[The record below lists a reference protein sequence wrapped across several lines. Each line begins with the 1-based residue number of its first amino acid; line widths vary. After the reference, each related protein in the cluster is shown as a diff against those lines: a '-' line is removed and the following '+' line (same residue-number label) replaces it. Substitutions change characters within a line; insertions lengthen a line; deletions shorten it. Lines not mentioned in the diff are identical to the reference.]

1 MSRDD
6 PQMKIRLPAE
16 LKTRIE
22 GASIANNR
30 TMNAEIVARLVASFA
45 SEQGSLFDD
54 KAVDL
59 AARVEAG
66 HIWLPATALL
76 EKLIIS
82 KLGTAE
88 KLAPMLTLAG
98 KLAQTM
104 AIGATEE
111 KPLLSLSEKLQ
122 HAQQLVEELKAL
134 QEASQTK
141 KD

>member
-1 MSRDD
+1 M
-6 PQMKIRLPAE
+6 
-16 LKTRIE
+16 
-22 GASIANNR
+22 
-30 TMNAEIVARLVASFA
+30 ASFA

-134 QEASQTK
+134 QEASQSK

>member
-134 QEASQTK
+134 QEASQSK